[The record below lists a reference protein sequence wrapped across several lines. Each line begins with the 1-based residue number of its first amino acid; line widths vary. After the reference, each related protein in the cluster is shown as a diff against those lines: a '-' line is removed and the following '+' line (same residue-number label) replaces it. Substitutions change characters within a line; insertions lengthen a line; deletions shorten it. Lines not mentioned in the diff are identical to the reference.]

1 MKIELEEPS
10 VKKKIFQKVNQKKLL
25 IIILSFTIYIII
37 LALIFVPLQGGF
49 ISSTQIMPPV
59 DNLPS
64 QYESNLPIQEMFG
77 TYGRSIAIAFV
88 MLSHTLLANLQLG
101 GSWVAVTSETLFIRN
116 HTSRFNRL
124 SRSITLFN
132 VMLFSLGTTLATAG
146 VLFFIIF
153 VPNLVTN
160 LFHIYWW
167 PLFLEVIAFFLEV
180 FFLYTYWFSWDK
192 IKIKYH
198 QILGYGFAIT
208 VFFQTFFIN
217 MVAAGMLTPGTPT
230 VTFGSDGIITM
241 SVNDL
246 MSWWFNPTTWYL
258 TIHRFAAAVSVFG
271 FILIL
276 LAMFHY
282 MDRPD
287 IASKKYWD
295 WVGSW
300 GMMWGLFGL
309 IFQPIFGLLYVNQL
323 FYSVN
328 PAFQMIMHGPRA
340 WEMLLVVSLIS
351 ALFLIILV
359 YYIDRKEEILNRE
372 ENAKY
377 KKLFNWFLII
387 SAICAFFLIQ
397 PSWLGD
403 TFEFEANSV
412 FNPLG
417 IMGIKYIALLGLM
430 IIGIL
435 IVAIDV
441 KMLKKMKEGEWGKLS
456 KISRYAGILAGVV
469 GMFIV
474 IVMGYVRESTRAP
487 YTIFGILPVEG
498 SSTNPTPIAVDRLF
512 IVFGLIMITIIL
524 IFWFTSKVTAHH
536 PEEAEKIYSVGY
548 DDMEEP
554 LTQEDTNN

>member
-1 MKIELEEPS
+1 MKDDVENPPL
-10 VKKKIFQKVNQKKLL
+10 KKKVIEKIKEKKLL
-25 IIILSFTIYIII
+25 IIILGFAIYLII
-37 LALIFVPLQGGF
+37 LSFVFVPLQGGL

-59 DNLPS
+59 DNLPD
-64 QYESNLPIQEMFG
+64 QYESDLPLQEFFG
-77 TYGRSIAIAFV
+77 IYGRSIAIAFL
-88 MLSHTLLANLQLG
+88 MLSHVLYANLHLG
-101 GSWVAVTSETLFIRN
+101 GSWVAVTSESLYIKN
-116 HTSRFNRL
+116 GTSRFNRL

-132 VMLFSLGTTLATAG
+132 VMLFSLGTTFATG
-146 VLFFIIF
+146 GILLFIVF
-153 VPNLVTN
+153 VPNLASI

-167 PLFLEVIAFFLEV
+167 PLFLELIAFFLEV

-192 IKIKYH
+192 IKTKYH
-198 QILGYGFAIT
+198 QILGYGYAIT
-208 VFFQTFFIN
+208 VFFQTLFIN

-230 VTFGSDGIITM
+230 ITFGSDGIITM
-241 SVNDL
+241 STNDL
-246 MSWWFNPTTWYL
+246 ISWWFNPTTWIL
-258 TIHRFAAAVSVFG
+258 TFHRFAAAISVFG

-282 MDRPD
+282 KDRPD

-309 IFQPIFGLLYVNQL
+309 VFQPILGLLYVNQL

-328 PAFQMIMHGPRA
+328 PAFQMMMHGPRA
-340 WEMLLVVSLIS
+340 WEMLLVVALIS

-377 KKLFNWFLII
+377 KKLFDRFLII
-387 SAICAFFLIQ
+387 SAICAFFLVQ

-403 TFEFEANSV
+403 SFEFESNSV

-417 IMGIKYIALLGLM
+417 IMGIKYIALLILM

-456 KISRYAGILAGVV
+456 SVSRYAGILTGII

-474 IVMGYVRESTRAP
+474 IVMGYVRESSRAP
-487 YTIFGILPVEG
+487 YAIFGILPVAG
-498 SSTNPTPIAVDRLF
+498 SSTHPTPIAIDRLF
-512 IVFGLIMITIIL
+512 IVFGLIMITIIAV
-524 IFWFTSKVTAHH
+524 FWFTSKVTAHH
-536 PEEAEKIYSVGY
+536 PEEMEQLYSVNP
-548 DDMEEP
+548 DKKNE
-554 LTQEDTNN
+554 TIS

>member
-1 MKIELEEPS
+1 MQENVEKPSTTKNMFRKI
-10 VKKKIFQKVNQKKLL
+10 NQKKLF
-25 IIILSFTIYIII
+25 IIILSFAVYLII
-37 LALIFVPLQGGF
+37 LTFIFVPLQGGL

-64 QYESNLPIQEMFG
+64 QNESNLPIQEFFG
-77 TYGRSIAIAFV
+77 IYGRSIAIAFV
-88 MLSHTLLANLQLG
+88 MLSHVLYANLHLG
-101 GSWVAVTSETLFIRN
+101 GSWVAVTSESMFIKN
-116 HTSRFNRL
+116 GTSRFNRL
-124 SRSITLFN
+124 SRSLTLFN
-132 VMLFSLGTTLATAG
+132 VMLFSLGTTFATAG

-153 VPNLVTN
+153 MPNLTTN

-167 PLFLEVIAFFLEV
+167 PLFLEVITFFLEV

-192 IKIKYH
+192 IKTKYH
-198 QILGYGFAIT
+198 QILGYGYAIT

-217 MVAAGMLTPGTPT
+217 MVASGMLTPGTPT

-241 SVNDL
+241 SINDL
-246 MSWWFNPTTWYL
+246 YSWWFNPTTWIL
-258 TIHRFAAAVSVFG
+258 TIHRFAAAISIFG

-282 MDRPD
+282 KDRKD
-287 IASKKYWD
+287 ISSKKYWD

-309 IFQPIFGLLYVNQL
+309 VFQPIIGLVYVNQL

-328 PAFQMIMHGPRA
+328 PAFQMMMHGPRA
-340 WEMLLVVSLIS
+340 WEMLLVVALIS

-359 YYIDRKEEILNRE
+359 YYIDRKENILNRE
-372 ENAKY
+372 ENLKY

-387 SAICAFFLIQ
+387 SAICAFFLVQ

-403 TFEFEANSV
+403 TFEFETNSV

-435 IVAIDV
+435 VVAIDI
-441 KMLKKMKEGEWGKLS
+441 KMLKKMKEGEWGRLS
-456 KISRYAGILAGVV
+456 NVSRYAGILAGVV

-474 IVMGYVRESTRAP
+474 IVMGYVRESARAP

-498 SSTNPTPIAVDRLF
+498 SSTHPTPIAIDRLF
-512 IVFGLIMITIIL
+512 IVFGLILITVIAV
-524 IFWFTSKVTAHH
+524 FWFTSKVTAHH

-548 DDMEEP
+548 
-554 LTQEDTNN
+554 EDLKEDAS